1 MNKQVKNSIFIALF
15 SLQFLFFAVSC
26 KDNGIIY
33 EQTKDIDNGKWKVAD
48 VYSCGFKIEDISQNY
63 DISYIIRNS
72 SKYAFY
78 NLYVTYYLE
87 DDKGKIISSSLQ
99 NLQLLDA
106 GTGEPFGSGL
116 GDLYEHEI
124 TALAKFKF
132 PQKGNYKFKVKQYM
146 RQDPINEIFTVGAR
160 VKKNL

>member
-1 MNKQVKNSIFIALF
+1 MNKNSILGT
-15 SLQFLFFAVSC
+15 LFFLIFLTSC
-26 KDNGIIY
+26 KDSNVVY
-33 EQTKDIDNGKWKVAD
+33 EQTKDIENGKWKVAD
-48 VYSCGFKIEDISQNY
+48 TYNCGFDIENVNQKY

-87 DDKGKIISSSLQ
+87 DDKGKVISSSLQ

-124 TALAKFKF
+124 VALAEFKF
-132 PQKGNYKFKVKQYM
+132 PQKGKYKFKVKQYM

-160 VKKNL
+160 IKKGEQKKI